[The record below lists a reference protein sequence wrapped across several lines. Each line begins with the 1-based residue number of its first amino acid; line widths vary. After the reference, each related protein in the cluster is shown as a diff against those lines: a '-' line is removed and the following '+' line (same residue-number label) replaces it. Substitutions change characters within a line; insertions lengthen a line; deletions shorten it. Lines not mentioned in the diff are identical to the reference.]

1 MKYIQGRDNLSATIH
16 VQTDCKQN
24 CNFCIN
30 KSYYKNLSVANF
42 AYLQN
47 FQLLVNSNIKEFVI
61 TGGEPLENIVELRA
75 LLDNLESKIVYIN
88 TTLPVDTFNDFLQ
101 VCKEYDN
108 IKGVNISRHGY
119 SFDDEQLKNVVVDE
133 DIKLIPIKTRINVV
147 IDVDTNI
154 EKVIK
159 RWSGM
164 DVEVNLRY
172 DFTKVTKEKLN
183 TPDKKHMIELINLGF
198 VVNGVSSCNVCHT
211 THFSD
216 GGTAVSL
223 HRGLE
228 LTSSS
233 IRSSNFF
240 ENISNALNDLERIEV
255 NDFIL
260 MPDGKLCYDW
270 DGKEVDVES
279 FRESF
284 YKYVEYYGDNGCNS
298 LNLPLRQS
306 SSNYCGKFCNA
317 GRGRR
322 C

>member
-1 MKYIQGRDNLSATIH
+1 MRYIQGRDNLSATIH

-24 CNFCIN
+24 CNFCVN

-47 FQLLVNSNIKEFVI
+47 FQLLVNSKIKEFVI
-61 TGGEPLENIVELRA
+61 TGGEPLENITELRA
-75 LLDNLESKIVYIN
+75 LLDNLKSKIVYIN
-88 TTLPVDTFNDFLQ
+88 TTLPVDTFNEFLQ
-101 VCKEYDN
+101 VCKDYDN
-108 IKGVNISRHGY
+108 IKGVNVSRHGY

-133 DIKLIPIKTRINVV
+133 DIEEIPVKTRINVV
-147 IDVDTNI
+147 IDDKTNI
-154 EKVIK
+154 ENVIK
-159 RWSGM
+159 RWSGTG
-164 DVEVNLRY
+164 VEVNLRY

-198 VVNGVSSCNVCHT
+198 VVDGVSSCKVCHT

-233 IRSSNFF
+233 FRNG
-240 ENISNALNDLERIEV
+240 LERIEV

-279 FRESF
+279 FKESF
-284 YKYVEYYGDNGCNS
+284 YKGAVETTTWPNGCNS
-298 LNLPLRQS
+298 INLPLRQS
-306 SSNYCGKFCNA
+306 SFRNCGS
-317 GRGRR
+317 RGS